1 MSSHEHHEHSS
12 SQYDPKYGRKTL
24 IGIGIFVL
32 IMALTLGYVDSKLV
46 ASKSSKPEAH
56 SSVTTT
62 NH

>member
-1 MSSHEHHEHSS
+1 MSSHEHHEHGP

-32 IMALTLGYVDSKLV
+32 IMALTLGYVDSKLA

-62 NH
+62 HH